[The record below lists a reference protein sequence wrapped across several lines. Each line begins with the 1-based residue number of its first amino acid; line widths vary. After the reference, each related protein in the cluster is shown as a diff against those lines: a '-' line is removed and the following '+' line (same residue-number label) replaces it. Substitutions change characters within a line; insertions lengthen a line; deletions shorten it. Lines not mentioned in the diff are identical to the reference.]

1 VGMPSFGK
9 NEIAFGEG
17 DDSMLTNLVRIG
29 GYAMILRAAA
39 NRYALIRNRSRIA
52 QKRSNAANLLLG
64 GSIGTIAGVAAG
76 LLFAPKSG
84 RETRRQIA
92 QRTGETVTNIKAGVS
107 DTTER
112 ITARL
117 HEKKSSAQEAAEICS
132 KAIRDVMKE
141 PVTESATKRK
151 RK

>member
-1 VGMPSFGK
+1 LSPSEDYFSLD
-9 NEIAFGEG
+9 EG
-17 DDSMLTNLVRIG
+17 DDSMLTKLVRIG
-29 GYAMILRAAA
+29 EYAMILKAAA
-39 NRYALIRNRSRIA
+39 NRYALLRNKRRIA
-52 QKRSNAANLLLG
+52 QKRDNAKNLLLG

-92 QRTGETVTNIKAGVS
+92 QRTGETITNIKEGVS

-112 ITARL
+112 ISARL

-141 PVTESATKRK
+141 PVMEGAAKRK
-151 RK
+151 KK

>member
-1 VGMPSFGK
+1 
-9 NEIAFGEG
+9 
-17 DDSMLTNLVRIG
+17 
-29 GYAMILRAAA
+29 MILKAAA

-52 QKRSNAANLLLG
+52 QKKDNATNLLLG

-92 QRTGETVTNIKAGVS
+92 QRTGETLTHIKEGVS

-112 ITARL
+112 ISARL

-141 PVTESATKRK
+141 PVMEGATKRK
-151 RK
+151 KK

>member
-1 VGMPSFGK
+1 
-9 NEIAFGEG
+9 
-17 DDSMLTNLVRIG
+17 MLTQLIRIG
-29 GYAMILRAAA
+29 EYAMILKAAA

-52 QKRSNAANLLLG
+52 QKKDNAINLLLG

-92 QRTGETVTNIKAGVS
+92 QRTGETLTTIKEGVS

-112 ITARL
+112 ISARL

-141 PVTESATKRK
+141 PVMEGATKEKKEVRGESV
-151 RK
+151 R